1 VILTQPLLALKSTAG
16 VFAAAGTRRV
26 AFHTV
31 LMPRMQCGFTQ
42 RLTPRDDDA
51 TALRLRRLFMA
62 IYSYLFVWA
71 GTAAGVRLNLFAAD
85 TPHLYLFGGILTLN
99 GVFLAL
105 IRSGYSKRW
114 RDPSLTLAQMVA
126 GIVLTTILIHYSRE
140 LQGALLTIYFMV
152 MLFGVFTL
160 SRLQMMLMSLVV
172 LICYL
177 GMVFYEWYLAP
188 RELLTRATL
197 GRFAI
202 LALGLIWFV
211 YVGGHISNLRARVR
225 RQRADLEELAIRDP
239 LTRLYNRR
247 YFDERL
253 EEELARLRRGQHHF
267 FIGMVDLDHF
277 KEINDTHGH
286 GAGDAI
292 LCLFA
297 DCARNFLRES
307 DLLARYGGEEF
318 VVLFPRGEQPDIEG
332 VAERLRLAFAEQSP
346 RATPDGT
353 PVTLCVGL
361 SAGHPDDSVNTVIE
375 RADQALYQAK
385 SAGRNRVIFHPED
398 AVKVN
403 R

>member
-1 VILTQPLLALKSTAG
+1 MQPL
-16 VFAAAGTRRV
+16 V
-26 AFHTV
+26 
-31 LMPRMQCGFTQ
+31 
-42 RLTPRDDDA
+42 PRDDPA

-62 IYSYLFVWA
+62 VYSYIFVWA
-71 GTAAGVRLNLFAAD
+71 GTAAGVRLQLFAPD
-85 TPHLYLFGGILTLN
+85 MPHVPLFGVILIIN
-99 GVFLAL
+99 AVFFVL
-105 IRSGYSKRW
+105 IRSGYSTRW
-114 RDPSLTLAQMVA
+114 KDPALTVAQMIL
-126 GIVLTTILIHYSRE
+126 GIVLTTMLVHYSRE

-152 MLFGVFTL
+152 MLFGVFAL
-160 SRLQMMLMSLVV
+160 SRLQMILMSLVV
-172 LICYL
+172 LACYL

-188 RELLTRATL
+188 RELLTEATL

-225 RQRADLEELAIRDP
+225 RQRSDQEETNRQLQNALHRLEELAIRDP

-253 EEELARLRRGQHHF
+253 EEELARIRRGQHHF

-277 KEINDTHGH
+277 KQINDTHGH
-286 GAGDAI
+286 GIGDDI

-297 DCARNFLRES
+297 DCARSVLRES

-318 VVLFPRGEQPDIEG
+318 VVLFTQGRHSDIEG
-332 VAERLRLAFAEQSP
+332 VAERLRQAFAEQSP

-361 SAGHPDDSVNTVIE
+361 SGGRPDDSVDTVIE

-385 SAGRNRVIFHPED
+385 SAGRNQVVFHPED
-398 AVKVN
+398 AVASN
-403 R
+403 A

>member
-1 VILTQPLLALKSTAG
+1 MQPL
-16 VFAAAGTRRV
+16 V
-26 AFHTV
+26 
-31 LMPRMQCGFTQ
+31 
-42 RLTPRDDDA
+42 PRDDPA

-62 IYSYLFVWA
+62 VYSYIFVWA
-71 GTAAGVRLNLFAAD
+71 GTAAGVRLQLFAPD
-85 TPHLYLFGGILTLN
+85 IPHVPLFGVILIIN
-99 GVFLAL
+99 AVFFVL
-105 IRSGYSKRW
+105 IRSGYSTRW
-114 RDPSLTLAQMVA
+114 KDPALTLAQMIL
-126 GIVLTTILIHYSRE
+126 GIVLTTMLVHYSRE

-152 MLFGVFTL
+152 MLFGVFAL
-160 SRLQMMLMSLVV
+160 SRLQMILMSLVV
-172 LICYL
+172 LACYL

-188 RELLTRATL
+188 RELLTGATL

-225 RQRADLEELAIRDP
+225 RQRSDLEETNRQLQNALHRLEELAIRDP

-253 EEELARLRRGQHHF
+253 EEELARIRRGQHHF

-277 KEINDTHGH
+277 KQINDTHGH
-286 GAGDAI
+286 GIGDDI

-297 DCARNFLRES
+297 DCARSVLRES

-318 VVLFPRGEQPDIEG
+318 VVLFTQGRHSDIQG
-332 VAERLRLAFAEQSP
+332 VAERLRHAFAEQSP

-361 SAGHPDDSVNTVIE
+361 SAGRPDDSVDTVIE

-385 SAGRNRVIFHPED
+385 SAGRNQVVFHPED
-398 AVKVN
+398 AVASN
-403 R
+403 A